1 MSGRSSQ
8 NRNEDGARTAVVS
21 DLLVLKICDDVGT
34 CWNDLGVMLN
44 LPVAT
49 VRNVDADFRL
59 SREKA
64 REILRIWK
72 ERKGDAATVGSLEGA
87 LVALQKKA
95 IAQSLIDAQI
105 DLENQGQRDG
115 VQTSRSRDSFNDGNH
130 DNPRGVSFGTVN
142 FGSSTNATFIGCQHG
157 INLNAS
163 KKD

>member
-1 MSGRSSQ
+1 M
-8 NRNEDGARTAVVS
+8 
-21 DLLVLKICDDVGT
+21 LKICDDVGT

-95 IAQSLIDAQI
+95 IAQSLI
-105 DLENQGQRDG
+105 
-115 VQTSRSRDSFNDGNH
+115 
-130 DNPRGVSFGTVN
+130 GT
-142 FGSSTNATFIGCQHG
+142 
-157 INLNAS
+157 
-163 KKD
+163 